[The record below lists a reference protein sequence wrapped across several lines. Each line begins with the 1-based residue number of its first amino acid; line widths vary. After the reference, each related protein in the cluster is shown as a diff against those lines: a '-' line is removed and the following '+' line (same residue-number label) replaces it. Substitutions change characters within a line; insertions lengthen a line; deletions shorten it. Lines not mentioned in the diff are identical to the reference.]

1 MSGRVFS
8 EETILKMKESGKK
21 KKLTDEHKKN
31 ISIAVRK
38 RGGFPHSE
46 ETKIKLSEFRLGVK
60 NEPHSNFMK
69 ENNPNF
75 CEVSIN
81 GIIYKSIKEYCIIH
95 NISYNTVKN
104 RLNSKTKKFEDW
116 FRVKTKKKG
125 N

>member
-1 MSGRVFS
+1 
-8 EETILKMKESGKK
+8 
-21 KKLTDEHKKN
+21 
-31 ISIAVRK
+31 
-38 RGGFPHSE
+38 
-46 ETKIKLSEFRLGVK
+46 
-60 NEPHSNFMK
+60 MK

-81 GIIYKSIKEYCIIH
+81 GIIYKSIKEYCKIH